1 MLHPCSPFVPLASLL
16 TSQVLNTLVSR
27 LLPIFFHVK
36 TYSLF
41 ALYLKNR
48 VDFFL
53 ERKKISIFFFPFSFL
68 PPRRELSS
76 TRAQTQYV
84 ISRKLKNETVHC
96 IQRVSWSR
104 TLESSLRPHRC
115 YIIIPM
121 KARAFKSTS
130 ISFIGDGEICR

>member
-53 ERKKISIFFFPFSFL
+53 ETERKKISIFFFPFSFL
-68 PPRRELSS
+68 PSRRELSS
-76 TRAQTQYV
+76 TRTQTQYV
-84 ISRKLKNETVHC
+84 ISRKLKNETVRC
-96 IQRVSWSR
+96 IQRERVSWSR
-104 TLESSLRPHRC
+104 TLPRIEFTTP
-115 YIIIPM
+115 PM
-121 KARAFKSTS
+121 LYYPDESTS
-130 ISFIGDGEICR
+130 L

>member
-27 LLPIFFHVK
+27 LPPIFFHVK

-115 YIIIPM
+115 YIIIPT

-130 ISFIGDGEICR
+130 ISFFGDGEICR